1 MDLRFRGEI
10 VHWRGPAPYHY
21 VAVPEPEADELRA
34 ASSLVSYGW
43 GVIPVAVTL
52 GGTRWTTSLFPKD
65 GGYLVPIKDAV
76 RRAEGVDLGD
86 QVDLRVSVAVR

>member
-10 VHWRGPAPYHY
+10 IHWRGPSPYHY

-76 RRAEGVDLGD
+76 RRAEGVELGD